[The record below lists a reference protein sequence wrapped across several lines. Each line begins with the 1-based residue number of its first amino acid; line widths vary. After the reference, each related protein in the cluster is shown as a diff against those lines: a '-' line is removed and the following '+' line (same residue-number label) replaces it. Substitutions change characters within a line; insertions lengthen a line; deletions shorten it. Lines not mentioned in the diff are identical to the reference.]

1 MVTDHQKRAI
11 LILRGSM
18 TTAALAAHVGVT
30 VGVVAGV
37 CFRADHGS
45 SNKIRL
51 GRNPKQ
57 RSRFAKA
64 LDDGRDLLL
73 ESLERIR

>member
-1 MVTDHQKRAI
+1 MVTEHQKRVI

-18 TTAALAAHVGVT
+18 TTAALAAHLGVT

-37 CFRADHGS
+37 CFRADHGT

-51 GRNPKQ
+51 GRNPRQ
-57 RSRFAKA
+57 RSRFVNP
-64 LDDGRDLLL
+64 DDT
-73 ESLERIR
+73 EISP